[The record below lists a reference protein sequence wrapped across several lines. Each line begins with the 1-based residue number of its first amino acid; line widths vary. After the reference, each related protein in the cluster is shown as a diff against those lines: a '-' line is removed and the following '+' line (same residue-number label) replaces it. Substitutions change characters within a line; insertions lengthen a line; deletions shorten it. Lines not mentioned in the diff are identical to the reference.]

1 MINLCSAIPHK
12 VTIACYVASSSCLSC
27 VIAFFVWWNLTHV
40 CFGKS
45 LHHLLFNC
53 NCICFWGQVWFYDLM
68 ILLGPCNF
76 TFVNFK
82 QRPTTPTLSHA
93 TPTHALHVKG
103 CFSLIAK
110 FMLYMCQRPLIRLG
124 LSHYFWPDRPT
135 GTLRVDLRSFGNFGY
150 RQWLLPSFLLETIL
164 LTGMD

>member
-1 MINLCSAIPHK
+1 
-12 VTIACYVASSSCLSC
+12 
-27 VIAFFVWWNLTHV
+27 
-40 CFGKS
+40 
-45 LHHLLFNC
+45 
-53 NCICFWGQVWFYDLM
+53 M

-110 FMLYMCQRPLIRLG
+110 FMLYMCQRPLNVSTSFRVRAAPKSWSKYTTHVAVFQLG
-124 LSHYFWPDRPT
+124 QVHFYFQ
-135 GTLRVDLRSFGNFGY
+135 G
-150 RQWLLPSFLLETIL
+150 I
-164 LTGMD
+164 